1 MDKKQYIFNTCEI
14 IHSATVRL
22 ISLSNDILLLVKVT
36 NVMQF
41 P

>member
-22 ISLSNDILLLVKVT
+22 SLPNDILLLVKVT